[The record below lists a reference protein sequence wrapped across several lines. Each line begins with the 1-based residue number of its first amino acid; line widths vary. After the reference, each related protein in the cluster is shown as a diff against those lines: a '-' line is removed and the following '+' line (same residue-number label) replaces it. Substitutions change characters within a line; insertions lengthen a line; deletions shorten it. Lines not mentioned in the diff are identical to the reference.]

1 MLRLKKYYKPYM
13 KFILPAILFVL
24 VVAWSDLQLPDYLSN
39 IVNVGIQQKGVESGA
54 PVVLSESTYQ
64 RIGELYPDAQAQLQ
78 QYYELV
84 SPGSPQSVTLA
95 TDFPKA
101 AEEAVYAL
109 KPLDD
114 AQKLVVE
121 DLISKPM
128 VFIQSV
134 HMIQQDPERAKLL
147 LGENFPLDPKL
158 LSSGQ
163 DLLSLLSMM
172 PQAQRALLLDKVN
185 QHLTSL
191 EGTILHQLTVT
202 AITSEYEAL
211 NADTGHFQTNYIL
224 RVGAQMLAVS
234 LLGLVASIVVSYLAS
249 ISAANIARDLRSD
262 IFRKVTDF
270 TNAEF
275 ESFSTASLITRT
287 TNDVDQVRMAA
298 FMLIRMGVQAPLI
311 GGLGIVRALEK
322 SPGMWWTIALIVGV
336 LMSVIIGLFMIVV
349 PRFQRIQTF
358 IDRLNL
364 VMREN
369 LSGIM
374 VVRAFNK
381 QRYEEQRFDVANKDL
396 TGNLLFIG
404 RALSFL
410 FPIMNLIMMAGQVF
424 IIWIGAGIVAQSK
437 MQVGD
442 LIAFMQ
448 YAMQIMFSFMNL
460 SMLFVFIPRAGV
472 SANRIADV
480 LEKPVSIKDPAVPV
494 QFEQPVKGVVEFH
507 DVDFRYPDA
516 EEDMLHDVSFK
527 AEPGK
532 VTAIIGST
540 GSGKSTLINLLPR
553 FFDVSKGKI
562 TIDNVDIR
570 DVPQAVLR
578 DQIGY
583 APQRGLLFSG
593 TVATNLL
600 VAKPDATEEE
610 MRDAVTVA
618 QAADFVLESE
628 EGLNMPIAQG
638 GDNVSGGQ
646 RQRLSIARAII
657 KPRPV
662 YIFDDSFSALDFKT
676 DSALRRA
683 LRPRVAD
690 STVLIITQRI
700 STAKNSDQIVVLDNG
715 RVVGKGNHHD
725 LMTSCE
731 TYQEIASSQL
741 SAEELA

>member
-1 MLRLKKYYKPYM
+1 MLRLKKYYRPYL
-13 KFILPAILFVL
+13 KLILPAILFVL
-24 VVAWSDLQLPDYLSN
+24 VVAWSDLQLPDYLSD
-39 IVNVGIQQKGVESGA
+39 IVNIGIQQKGVESGA
-54 PVVLSESTYQ
+54 PVVLSESTFQ
-64 RIGELYPDAQAQLQ
+64 NIGKLYPDEQAKLL

-84 SPGSPQSVTLA
+84 SPGSPQSDSLA
-95 TDFPKA
+95 ADYPKA

-109 KPLDD
+109 KPLEEGED
-114 AQKLVVE
+114 LVVE
-121 DLISKPM
+121 NLISKPL
-128 VFIQSV
+128 VLLQSLR
-134 HMIQQDPERAKLL
+134 MIQENPELATQM
-147 LGENFPLDPKL
+147 LGENFPLDPSL

-163 DLLSLLSMM
+163 DMLSLLTMM
-172 PQAQRALLLDKVN
+172 PQAQRAQLLDNVN

-191 EGTILHQLTVT
+191 EGTILHQITVS
-202 AITSEYEAL
+202 AITSEYSSL
-211 NADTGHFQTNYIL
+211 GADIGRFQTNYIL
-224 RVGAQMLAVS
+224 RIGAQMLVVS
-234 LLGLVASIVVSYLAS
+234 LLSLVASIVVSYLAS
-249 ISAANIARDLRSD
+249 LSSASIARDVRSGV
-262 IFRKVTDF
+262 FRKVTDF
-270 TNAEF
+270 SNAEF

-287 TNDVDQVRMAA
+287 TNDVDQVRMAI
-298 FMLIRMGVQAPLI
+298 FMLIRMGFQAPLI

-336 LMSVIIGLFMIVV
+336 LMVVIIALYVIVV
-349 PRFQRIQTF
+349 PRFERIQAF

-381 QRYEEQRFDVANKDL
+381 QHYEEERFDVANKDL
-396 TGNLLFIG
+396 TSNMLYIG
-404 RALSFL
+404 RAIAFI
-410 FPIMNLIMMAGQVF
+410 FPAMNLIMMGGQVF
-424 IIWIGAGIVAQSK
+424 IIWIGAGIIAQSS

-448 YAMQIMFSFMNL
+448 YAMQIMFSFLNL
-460 SMLFVFIPRAGV
+460 SMLFIFIPRANV

-480 LEKPVSIKDPAVPV
+480 LEKTVSITDPAEPV
-494 QFEQPVKGVVEFH
+494 AFEQPVKGVVEFQ

-527 AEPGK
+527 ADPGK

-562 TIDNVDIR
+562 TIDDIDIR
-570 DVPQAVLR
+570 DVPLATLR
-578 DQIGY
+578 AQIGF

-593 TVATNLL
+593 TVASNLR

-610 MRDAVTVA
+610 MREVITIA
-618 QAADFVLESE
+618 QAADFVLNGED
-628 EGLNMPIAQG
+628 GLNMPIAQG

-657 KPRPV
+657 KPRPI

-676 DSALRRA
+676 DAALRSA
-683 LRPRVAD
+683 LRPRIAN
-690 STVLIITQRI
+690 STFIIITQRI
-700 STAKNSDQIVVLDNG
+700 STAKNADQIIVLDNG
-715 RVVGKGNHHD
+715 RVVGKGSHHE
-725 LMTSCE
+725 LMTDCN
-731 TYQEIASSQL
+731 TYQEIANSQL

>member
-172 PQAQRALLLDKVN
+172 PQAQRAQLLDKVN

-532 VTAIIGST
+532 VTSIIGST

>member
-84 SPGSPQSVTLA
+84 TPGSPQSVTLA

-128 VFIQSV
+128 AFIQSV

-172 PQAQRALLLDKVN
+172 PQAQRAQLLDKVN

-600 VAKPDATEEE
+600 VAKPDATEDE

>member
-64 RIGELYPDAQAQLQ
+64 RIGELYPDEQAQLQ

-84 SPGSPQSVTLA
+84 TPGSPQSVTLA

-128 VFIQSV
+128 AFIQSV

-172 PQAQRALLLDKVN
+172 PQAQRAQLLDKVN

>member
-1 MLRLKKYYKPYM
+1 MLRLKKYYKPYL

-24 VVAWSDLQLPDYLSN
+24 IVAWSDLQLPDYLSD
-39 IVNVGIQQKGVESGA
+39 IVNIGIQQQGVESGA
-54 PVVLSESTYQ
+54 PVVLSESTFQ
-64 RIGELYPDAQAQLQ
+64 SIGDLYPDEQARLQ

-84 SPGSPQSVTLA
+84 APGSPQSEALVA
-95 TDFPKA
+95 DFPKA
-101 AEEAVYAL
+101 AEEAIYAL
-109 KPLDD
+109 KPLDEV
-114 AQKLVVE
+114 QKLEVE
-121 DLISKPM
+121 NLISKPM
-128 VFIQSV
+128 VFIQS
-134 HMIQQDPERAKLL
+134 MRLIQQDPERAKQM
-147 LGENFPLDPKL
+147 LGENFPLDPSMI
-158 LSSGQ
+158 SSGQ

-172 PQAQRALLLDKVN
+172 PQAQRTQLLDKVN
-185 QHLTSL
+185 QHLSSL
-191 EGTILHQLTVT
+191 EGTILHQLTVS
-202 AITSEYEAL
+202 AITNEYSAL
-211 NADTGHFQTNYIL
+211 NADTGRFQTNYIL
-224 RVGAQMLAVS
+224 RVGAQMVVVS

-249 ISAANIARDLRSD
+249 LSSANVARDLRSGV
-262 IFRKVTDF
+262 FRKVTDF

-287 TNDVDQVRMAA
+287 TNDVEQVRMAS

-311 GGLGIVRALEK
+311 GILGIVRALEK
-322 SPGMWWTIALIVGV
+322 SPGMWWTIALIVGT
-336 LMSVIIGLFMIVV
+336 LMSVIIGLFIIVV
-349 PRFQRIQTF
+349 PRFTRIQAF

-381 QRYEEQRFDVANKDL
+381 QKYEEARFDVANKDL
-396 TGNLLFIG
+396 TSNMLFIG
-404 RALSFL
+404 RAMSFM
-410 FPIMNLIMMAGQVF
+410 FPIMNLVMMAGQVF

-480 LEKPVSIKDPAVPV
+480 LEKPVSINDPA
-494 QFEQPVKGVVEFH
+494 QPVSFGQPVRGVVEFH

-527 AEPGK
+527 AEPGQ

-540 GSGKSTLINLLPR
+540 GCGKSTLINLLPR

-593 TVATNLL
+593 TVATNLQ
-600 VAKPDATEEE
+600 VAKPDATEDE
-610 MRDAVTVA
+610 MRDAITVA
-618 QAADFVLESE
+618 QAADFVLDGE

-646 RQRLSIARAII
+646 RQRLSIARAIV
-657 KPRPV
+657 KPRPI

-676 DSALRRA
+676 DAALRRA
-683 LRPRVAD
+683 LKPRIAD
-690 STVLIITQRI
+690 STVLIITQRV
-700 STAKNSDQIVVLDNG
+700 STAKTSDQIIVLDKG
-715 RVVGKGNHHD
+715 RVVGQGNHQE
-725 LMTSCE
+725 LLSSCC

>member
-1 MLRLKKYYKPYM
+1 MLRLKKYYKPYL

-24 VVAWSDLQLPDYLSN
+24 VVAWSDLQLPDYLSD
-39 IVNVGIQQKGVESGA
+39 IVNIGIQQQGVESAA
-54 PVVLSESTYQ
+54 PVVLSESTFQ
-64 RIGELYPDAQAQLQ
+64 RIGEFYPDEQAQLQ

-84 SPGSPQSVTLA
+84 SPGSAQSETLA
-95 TDFPKA
+95 ADFPKA
-101 AEEAVYAL
+101 AQEAVYAL
-109 KPLDD
+109 KTLDD

-134 HMIQQDPERAKLL
+134 RLIQQDPERAKQM
-147 LGENFPLDPKL
+147 LGENFPLDPNMV
-158 LSSGQ
+158 SSGQ

-172 PQAQRALLLDKVN
+172 PQAQRAQVLDQVN
-185 QHLTSL
+185 QHLSSL
-191 EGTILHQLTVT
+191 EGTILHQLTVS
-202 AITSEYEAL
+202 AVTSEYAAL
-211 NADTGHFQTNYIL
+211 EADTGTFQTNYIL

-234 LLGLVASIVVSYLAS
+234 LLGLVASLVVSYLAS
-249 ISAANIARDLRSD
+249 LTAANTAKDLRSD
-262 IFRKVTDF
+262 VFRKVTDF

-287 TNDVDQVRMAA
+287 TNDVDQVRMAS

-336 LMSVIIGLFMIVV
+336 LMAVIIGLFMIVV
-349 PRFQRIQTF
+349 PRFKRIQTF

-396 TGNLLFIG
+396 TSNMLFIG
-404 RALSFL
+404 RAMSFM
-410 FPIMNLIMMAGQVF
+410 FPIMNLVMMAGQVF
-424 IIWIGAGIVAQSK
+424 IIWVGAGIVAQSN
-437 MQVGD
+437 MQVGN

-472 SANRIADV
+472 SAGRIADV
-480 LEKPVSIKDPAVPV
+480 LEKPVSITDPAVPV
-494 QFEQPVKGVVEFH
+494 VFEQPVKGVVEFH

-532 VTAIIGST
+532 VTSIIGST

-562 TIDNVDIR
+562 TIDNIDIR
-570 DVPQAVLR
+570 DLPQAVLR

-593 TVATNLL
+593 TVATNLQ

-610 MRDAVTVA
+610 MREAVTIA
-618 QAADFVLESE
+618 QAADFVLNGED
-628 EGLNMPIAQG
+628 GLNMPIAQG

-657 KPRPV
+657 KPRPI

-690 STVLIITQRI
+690 STILIITQRI
-700 STAKNSDQIVVLDNG
+700 STAKNSDQIIVLENG

>member
-84 SPGSPQSVTLA
+84 TPGSPQSVTLA

-172 PQAQRALLLDKVN
+172 PQAQRAQLLDKVN

>member
-114 AQKLVVE
+114 AQKLVLE

-172 PQAQRALLLDKVN
+172 PQAQRAQLLDKVN

>member
-1 MLRLKKYYKPYM
+1 MLRLKKYYKPYI
-13 KFILPAILFVL
+13 KLILPAILFVL
-24 VVAWSDLQLPDYLSN
+24 VVAWSDLQLPDYLSD
-39 IVNVGIQQKGVESGA
+39 IVNIGIQQQGVESGA
-54 PVVLSESTYQ
+54 PVVLSEATFQ
-64 RIGELYPDAQAQLQ
+64 RIGELYPDEQAELQ

-84 SPGSPQSVTLA
+84 SPGSAQSETLIV
-95 TDFPKA
+95 DFPKA
-101 AEEAVYAL
+101 AEEAIYAL
-109 KPLDD
+109 KPLDN

-121 DLISKPM
+121 DLVSKPM
-128 VFIQSV
+128 VFLQSV
-134 HMIQQDPERAKLL
+134 RLIQQDPERAKQM
-147 LGENFPLDPKL
+147 LGENFPLDPNMI
-158 LSSGQ
+158 SSGQ

-172 PQAQRALLLDKVN
+172 PQAQRAQVLDQVN
-185 QHLTSL
+185 QHLASL
-191 EGTILHQLTVT
+191 EGTILHQITVT
-202 AITSEYEAL
+202 AINSEYSAL
-211 NADTGHFQTNYIL
+211 GADTGRFQTNYIIRIGL
-224 RVGAQMLAVS
+224 QMLAVS

-249 ISAANIARDLRSD
+249 LSAANIARDLRSD
-262 IFRKVTDF
+262 VFRKVTDF

-287 TNDVDQVRMAA
+287 TNDVDQVRMAS

-349 PRFQRIQTF
+349 PRFKRIQTF

-396 TGNLLFIG
+396 TSNMLFIG
-404 RALSFL
+404 RAMSFM
-410 FPIMNLIMMAGQVF
+410 FPIMNFVMMAGQVF
-424 IIWIGAGIVAQSK
+424 IIWIGAGIVAQSN
-437 MQVGD
+437 MQVGN

-472 SANRIADV
+472 SAGRIADV
-480 LEKPVSIKDPAVPV
+480 LEKPVSINDPAQPV
-494 QFEQPVKGVVEFH
+494 AFEQPVKGVVEFH

-562 TIDNVDIR
+562 TIDGIDIR

-610 MRDAVTVA
+610 MREAVTIA
-618 QAADFVLESE
+618 QAADFVFDSE
-628 EGLNMPIAQG
+628 DGLNMPIAQG

-646 RQRLSIARAII
+646 RQRLSIARAIV

-676 DSALRRA
+676 DAALRSALR
-683 LRPRVAD
+683 PHVAN
-690 STVLIITQRI
+690 STFIIITQRV
-700 STAKNSDQIVVLDNG
+700 STAKNSDQIIVLDNG
-715 RVVGKGNHHD
+715 RVAGKGNHQD

-741 SAEELA
+741 SVEELA

>member
-13 KFILPAILFVL
+13 KFILPAIFFVL

-128 VFIQSV
+128 AFIQSV

-172 PQAQRALLLDKVN
+172 PQAQRAQLLDKVN

-628 EGLNMPIAQG
+628 EGLNMPISQG
-638 GDNVSGGQ
+638 GDNVLGGQ

-657 KPRPV
+657 KPRPI

-676 DSALRRA
+676 DSELRRA
-683 LRPRVAD
+683 LRPHIAN
-690 STVLIITQRI
+690 STVLIITQRV
-700 STAKNSDQIVVLDNG
+700 STAKNSDQIIVLDNG
-715 RVVGKGNHHD
+715 RVVGKGNHQD